1 MISFFIARPP
11 LKQFLSDL
19 SQSAPPPSPHRG
31 LKNPFLWTFLTNAP
45 PAPPP
50 RSGVSSGP
58 NESHYRC
65 DRVVVVVECGGRAK
79 HANDLRWLRWWWCW
93 CRSGGG
99 GDFDK
104 YAQDGLM
111 FTPCAPQTARFSM
124 EGGLKVIL
132 ARVGKRDLF

>member
-1 MISFFIARPP
+1 M
-11 LKQFLSDL
+11 
-19 SQSAPPPSPHRG
+19 
-31 LKNPFLWTFLTNAP
+31 
-45 PAPPP
+45 
-50 RSGVSSGP
+50 
-58 NESHYRC
+58 
-65 DRVVVVVECGGRAK
+65 VVVLVQE
-79 HANDLRWLRWWWCW
+79 W
-93 CRSGGG
+93 GG